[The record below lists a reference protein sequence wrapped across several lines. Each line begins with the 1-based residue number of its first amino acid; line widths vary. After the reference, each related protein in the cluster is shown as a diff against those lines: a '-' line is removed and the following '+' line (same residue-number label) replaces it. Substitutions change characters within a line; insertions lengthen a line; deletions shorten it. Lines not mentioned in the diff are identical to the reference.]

1 MRITHE
7 LVHVPL
13 TCHLLNDVL
22 IIIIPGREGLV
33 PGNEELKA
41 RGKVEKWDWE
51 VHGHSWLSETVMI
64 NRKSN
69 SDLLLNREK
78 KLI

>member
-1 MRITHE
+1 MRVTHE

-33 PGNEELKA
+33 PENEGFKA
-41 RGKVEKWDWE
+41 RGKVEKWCM
-51 VHGHSWLSETVMI
+51 VMHGF
-64 NRKSN
+64 RK
-69 SDLLLNREK
+69 L
-78 KLI
+78 

>member
-22 IIIIPGREGLV
+22 IIIIPWREGLV
-33 PGNEELKA
+33 PGNEGLTA
-41 RGKVEKWDWE
+41 RGKVEKWCMVMTHVWF
-51 VHGHSWLSETVMI
+51 SETVMTDM
-64 NRKSN
+64 KSIW
-69 SDLLLNREK
+69 SRD
-78 KLI
+78 